1 MRAESDTR
9 RAVVDSIVEGQA
21 VLLVEPDQQEY
32 HVAADSLPE
41 DTSEGAW
48 VLVAGVGD
56 ELRVV
61 GTDPDGEAARRSDMD
76 ARVERLRRTRRG
88 GRFGR

>member
-1 MRAESDTR
+1 MPAESDTR
-9 RAVVDSIVEGQA
+9 RAVVDSIADGQA
-21 VLLVEPDQQEY
+21 VLLVEPDQREY
-32 HVAADSLPE
+32 HLPADSLPE
-41 DTSEGAW
+41 DTGEGAW

-56 ELRVV
+56 DLRVV
-61 GTDPDGEAARRSDMD
+61 GTDPEGEAARRGDMD